1 MKILL
6 TSILPTDDYDIET
19 EIATPIPMNNTNN
32 LLDILNKNIEKRDR
46 LVLIA
51 NDPENIEKMDTKI
64 NVIGS
69 SFALSNLPFKEVM
82 AIDIRNYKN
91 AKDIILKSDAI
102 ILCGGKCIRQMKF
115 FNKMGLKNIL
125 KEYSGLVIGISAGS
139 MNLGDT
145 IANFPEELA
154 DMGGE
159 KWIKGLGFH
168 NSIIIPHFDGEC
180 GKYQFVSPDGINIAE
195 DYILPMSAEK
205 ELLAIPNYSYIL
217 IDNDNYTYY
226 GNAYKLKNGKITKIN

>member
-6 TSILPTDDYDIET
+6 TSILPTDDYDIDT
-19 EIATPIPMNNTNN
+19 DIATPIAMPNRNN
-32 LLDILNKNIEKRDR
+32 LLDILKENISKRDR

-64 NVIGS
+64 DVIGT
-69 SFALSNLPFKEVM
+69 SFALSGLPFKEVI
-82 AIDIRNYKN
+82 AIDNRNYKN
-91 AKDIILKSDAI
+91 AKDIILNSDAI
-102 ILCGGKCIRQMKF
+102 ILCGGKCIRQMDF

-125 KEYSGLVIGISAGS
+125 KEYTGLAIGISAGS
-139 MNLGDT
+139 MNLGQT
-145 IANFPEELA
+145 IANFPEELS

-159 KWIKGLGFH
+159 KWIQGLDYH

-180 GKYQFVSPDGINIAE
+180 GKYQFISPDGINIAG
-195 DYILPMSAEK
+195 DYILPMSHEK
-205 ELLAIPNYSYIL
+205 ELIAIPNYSYIL

-226 GNAYKLKNGKITKIN
+226 GDAYKLTKGKIIKIN